1 MRQAEGDGALVSPT
15 QARLLAMYGTAALVV
30 GADQGTKYLVVRTLA
45 GRGPLHLVGSF
56 VELRY
61 QTNSGGAFSLFPGA
75 PLFFALMAIV
85 IVGGLVYAGTRA
97 RGVAVPL
104 TLGLL
109 LGGAIGNLLDRA
121 LRGDLP
127 LRGEVVDFVKVG
139 RWPVFNL
146 ADSCITVGGLLLAL
160 LLSRTEREHRRGR
173 DGGGEGHGN
182 GAQDKAARSTTGD

>member
-1 MRQAEGDGALVSPT
+1 VNPKGI
-15 QARLLAMYGTAALVV
+15 RLAAIYGTAAVV
-30 GADQGTKYLVVRTLA
+30 VAADQTSKYLVVRTLA

-56 VELRY
+56 VEFRY
-61 QTNSGGAFSLFPGA
+61 QTNSGGAFSVFTGA
-75 PLFFALMAIV
+75 PLFFALMAMV
-85 IVGGLVYAGTRA
+85 IIGGIVYAGTRTRA
-97 RGVAVPL
+97 LPVLL

-121 LRGDLP
+121 LRGGVP

-160 LLSRTEREHRRGR
+160 LLTRAERDRPGNSADTGSDRGS
-173 DGGGEGHGN
+173 GEGEGT
-182 GAQDKAARSTTGD
+182 QDQATPSTTRD